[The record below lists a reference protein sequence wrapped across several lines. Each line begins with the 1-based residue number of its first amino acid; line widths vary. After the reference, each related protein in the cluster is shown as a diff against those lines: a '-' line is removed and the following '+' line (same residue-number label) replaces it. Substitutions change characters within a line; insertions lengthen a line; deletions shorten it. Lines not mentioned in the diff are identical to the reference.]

1 MEFNDKSP
9 DTYDTIE
16 QVIKKINA
24 DLGLSLEP
32 IKIDEYRKGVTYSIP
47 EEIITQ
53 IRDGGLLI
61 GDLTNKNANVYH
73 EIGYM
78 MGICHQKGI
87 EEQVILILKMEDDD
101 KNPVKFNLA
110 HKRQI
115 RFKTYVQLRDDLYKE
130 LKSYCKK
137 YKIGRYHLN

>member
-1 MEFNDKSP
+1 MEYNEQSK
-9 DTYDTIE
+9 DTYDTIK
-16 QVIKKINA
+16 QVITKINN

-47 EEIITQ
+47 DEIIKQ

-87 EEQVILILKMEDDD
+87 EEQVILILKLKDDEPQ
-101 KNPVKFNLA
+101 PVKLNLS

-115 RFKTYVQLRDDLYKE
+115 RFKTYVQLKEELSKE
-130 LKSYCKK
+130 LESYCKK
-137 YKIGRYHLN
+137 YKIGKYGLD